1 MLAAACRIL
10 SQCLPRKFLPKTI
23 CSSDYRAGCSHKLV
37 STVCIIDCENSLCN
51 KWGEQIFGIFG
62 PNFQFGV
69 CRSAP
74 SLLGYLFNI
83 FPRGS
88 LSIRRRT
95 AVASAQPALN
105 RDCGAVQRKR
115 QLRNI
120 SKRSIWISPKYLDI
134 GQVSGYQPTI
144 WISAKYLDIGQ
155 VSGYRKNILISAKYR
170 DISQVSGY

>member
-1 MLAAACRIL
+1 MLTCWLSHHRCVLAAACRIL

-62 PNFQFGV
+62 PNFQFAV

-95 AVASAQPALN
+95 AVASAQPLLSIEIVGRFKGNGSSAIF
-105 RDCGAVQRKR
+105 QR
-115 QLRNI
+115 
-120 SKRSIWISPKYLDI
+120 
-134 GQVSGYQPTI
+134 GVSGDQLSI
-144 WISAKYLDIGQ
+144 WISAKHLDIRQ
-155 VSGYRKNILISAKYR
+155 ISG
-170 DISQVSGY
+170 

>member
-1 MLAAACRIL
+1 MIISVLTCWLSHHRCVLAAACRIL

-120 SKRSIWISPKYLDI
+120 SKRSIWR
-134 GQVSGYQPTI
+134 
-144 WISAKYLDIGQ
+144 SAKYLDIGQ
-155 VSGYRKNILISAKYR
+155 VSGYQTNILISAKYR

>member
-1 MLAAACRIL
+1 MCSLRHVA
-10 SQCLPRKFLPKTI
+10 SSPSEWPRKFLPKTI

-95 AVASAQPALN
+95 TVASAQPALN
-105 RDCGAVQRKR
+105 RDCGVVQRKR

-120 SKRSIWISPKYLDI
+120 SKRSIWIS
-134 GQVSGYQPTI
+134 
-144 WISAKYLDIGQ
+144 AKYL
-155 VSGYRKNILISAKYR
+155 
-170 DISQVSGY
+170 DISQVSGFAYLHFLAMAQKNFDPKQRQATSHTWNLSRECKYFGLG